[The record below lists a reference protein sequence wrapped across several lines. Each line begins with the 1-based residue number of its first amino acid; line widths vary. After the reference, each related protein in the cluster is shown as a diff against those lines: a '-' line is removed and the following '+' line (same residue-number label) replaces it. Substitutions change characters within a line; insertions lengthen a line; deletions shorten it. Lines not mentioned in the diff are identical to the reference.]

1 MYTRSHYINGSLIKK
16 DEKVYTNL
24 LNQFLYFGTDIL
36 GTSFFSFKYSYQNV
50 NNHLDIL
57 KVKTFNFK
65 AQPKNTKDCLRFN
78 AVTNRSVDLFKASS
92 VYDNLLITFNFNYF
106 YREEISENEYYNYTF
121 SPDNKDDFFF
131 VVVGANSLNS
141 IENLPHLSLASGSF
155 YKIQIEKVSTE
166 TKLPEPYNSCKKSS
180 VDEPF
185 HLHIQINI

>member
-78 AVTNRSVDLFKASS
+78 AVTNRSVELFKASS
-92 VYDNLLITFNFNYF
+92 ILDYLLINFNNF
-106 YREEISENEYYNYTF
+106 YREDISENEYNNYTF
-121 SPDNKDDFFF
+121 LPDNNGVVFFLF
-131 VVVGANSLNS
+131 LLR
-141 IENLPHLSLASGSF
+141 ITL
-155 YKIQIEKVSTE
+155 
-166 TKLPEPYNSCKKSS
+166 
-180 VDEPF
+180 
-185 HLHIQINI
+185 